1 MTFFIIAF
9 TVGIASFLWGI
20 YIGEAQADRAH
31 IKALKEHADKLQEFV
46 SENDRREAELQALKQ
61 KVADL
66 IKQAVKARIL

>member
-1 MTFFIIAF
+1 MTLFIIAF

-20 YIGEAQADRAH
+20 HIGEAQADRAY

-46 SENDRREAELQALKQ
+46 DDSKRREAELLALKQ

-66 IKQAVKARIL
+66 IKQAVKAGIL